1 MSDPKNPRFKK
12 GDETRRAILGDRFV
26 DRSEAALTP
35 LDTTFREFT
44 TEAVWGT
51 VWASDG
57 LGLREKSLVTVA
69 LLAGAGQT
77 EELGLHVHVAR
88 KNGATREDLM
98 EVFLHVAAYSGVP
111 RANQAIRVAKSVW
124 AEMDKAEQG

>member
-1 MSDPKNPRFKK
+1 MSDPESPRFAK
-12 GDETRRAILGDRFV
+12 GDKTRRAILGDRFV
-26 DRSEAALTP
+26 DRAEAALTP

-57 LGLREKSLVTVA
+57 LALREKSLVTVA
-69 LLAGAGQT
+69 LLASAGQN
-77 EELGLHVHVAR
+77 EELGLHIHVAR

-98 EVFLHVAAYSGVP
+98 EVFLHVAAYAGVP

-124 AEMDKAEQG
+124 AEMDAAQQG